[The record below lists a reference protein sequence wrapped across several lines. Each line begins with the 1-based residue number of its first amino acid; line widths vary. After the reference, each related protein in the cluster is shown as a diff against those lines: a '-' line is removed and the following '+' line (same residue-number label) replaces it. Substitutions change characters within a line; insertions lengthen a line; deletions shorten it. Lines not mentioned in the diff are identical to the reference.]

1 MARFERRTSDTEP
14 GFTTASLPDI
24 VFMLLIFFMVSTVLR
39 EQNIKVRTQLPQAE
53 ALTKIDQKRLV
64 SKIHIGP
71 LKKGENEGDTAIQ
84 IDDALIENR
93 SAIRT
98 IMYNKLQQQPK
109 LIASL
114 KVDQESEMEVINQV
128 QQELREAGALRIN
141 YSSNRENP
149 PQLYL
154 SNFRC
159 VPSKKA
165 LLPGRAFLFDGAL
178 QLVASS
184 ICHTAL
190 PFFPAT
196 ALARRS
202 RKPPFR

>member
-1 MARFERRTSDTEP
+1 MASQRFQRSTSDTEP
-14 GFTTASLPDI
+14 EFTTASLPDI

-39 EQNIKVRTQLPQAE
+39 EQDIKVRTQLPQAE
-53 ALTKIDQKRLV
+53 ALTKIDQKRLI

-71 LKKGENEGDTAIQ
+71 LKQGENQGETAIQ

-93 SAIRT
+93 RAIRQ

-114 KVDQESEMEVINQV
+114 KVDTESEMGIVNEV

-149 PQLYL
+149 P
-154 SNFRC
+154 N
-159 VPSKKA
+159 
-165 LLPGRAFLFDGAL
+165 
-178 QLVASS
+178 
-184 ICHTAL
+184 
-190 PFFPAT
+190 
-196 ALARRS
+196 
-202 RKPPFR
+202 

>member
-1 MARFERRTSDTEP
+1 MARFQRRSSDTDP

-24 VFMLLIFFMVSTVLR
+24 VFMLLIFFMVSTVMR

-53 ALTKIDQKRLV
+53 ALTKIDQKRLI

-71 LKKGENEGDTAIQ
+71 LKQGQNEGQTAIQ

-93 SAIRT
+93 RAIRN
-98 IMYNKLQQQPK
+98 IMYNKLQAQPK

-114 KVDQESEMEVINQV
+114 KVDQESEMEIVNQV

-149 PQLYL
+149 PE
-154 SNFRC
+154 
-159 VPSKKA
+159 
-165 LLPGRAFLFDGAL
+165 
-178 QLVASS
+178 
-184 ICHTAL
+184 
-190 PFFPAT
+190 
-196 ALARRS
+196 
-202 RKPPFR
+202 

>member
-1 MARFERRTSDTEP
+1 MSRFQRRSSDTDPE
-14 GFTTASLPDI
+14 FTTASLPDI

-39 EQNIKVRTQLPQAE
+39 EQDIKVRTQLPQAE
-53 ALTKIDQKRLV
+53 ALTKIDQKRLI

-71 LKKGENEGDTAIQ
+71 RKTGEKQGQTAIQ

-93 SAIRT
+93 KAIRN

-114 KVDQESEMEVINQV
+114 KVDQESEMEVVNEV

-149 PQLYL
+149 PE
-154 SNFRC
+154 
-159 VPSKKA
+159 
-165 LLPGRAFLFDGAL
+165 
-178 QLVASS
+178 
-184 ICHTAL
+184 
-190 PFFPAT
+190 
-196 ALARRS
+196 
-202 RKPPFR
+202 

>member
-1 MARFERRTSDTEP
+1 MSRFQRRSSDTDPE
-14 GFTTASLPDI
+14 FTTASLPDI

-39 EQNIKVRTQLPQAE
+39 EQDIKVRTQLPQAE
-53 ALTKIDQKRLV
+53 ALTKIDQKRLI

-71 LKKGENEGDTAIQ
+71 RKTGEQKGQTAIQ

-93 SAIRT
+93 KAIRN

-114 KVDQESEMEVINQV
+114 KVDQESEMEVVNEV

-149 PQLYL
+149 PE
-154 SNFRC
+154 
-159 VPSKKA
+159 
-165 LLPGRAFLFDGAL
+165 
-178 QLVASS
+178 
-184 ICHTAL
+184 
-190 PFFPAT
+190 
-196 ALARRS
+196 
-202 RKPPFR
+202 

>member
-1 MARFERRTSDTEP
+1 MSKFQRRSSDTEP

-53 ALTKIDQKRLV
+53 ALTKIDQKRLI

-71 LKKGENEGDTAIQ
+71 LKKGENQGETAIQ

-93 SAIRT
+93 RTIRN
-98 IMYNKLQQQPK
+98 IMYNKMQEQPK

-114 KVDQESEMEVINQV
+114 KVDQESEMEIVNKV

-141 YSSNRENP
+141 YSSNRESP
-149 PQLYL
+149 PG
-154 SNFRC
+154 S
-159 VPSKKA
+159 
-165 LLPGRAFLFDGAL
+165 
-178 QLVASS
+178 
-184 ICHTAL
+184 
-190 PFFPAT
+190 
-196 ALARRS
+196 
-202 RKPPFR
+202 